1 MGVCPCATVRRWMI
15 RSIAPIIEKTRVVF
29 PPLTVIASPP
39 SITSGPP
46 VARISSWVPSV
57 MVPATLKVM
66 VSVSTSPV
74 GQASTAALVLAAW
87 MASRRAQSPSLFSS
101 SARVVTV
108 IAVWVEALP
117 AWAEESTM
125 RKNAANTSRA
135 VNTGIENRSSLF
147 IIPHPSMAPGNI

>member
-1 MGVCPCATVRRWMI
+1 
-15 RSIAPIIEKTRVVF
+15 
-29 PPLTVIASPP
+29 
-39 SITSGPP
+39 
-46 VARISSWVPSV
+46 
-57 MVPATLKVM
+57 M
-66 VSVSTSPV
+66 VSVSTSPA

-125 RKNAANTSRA
+125 RKKAANTSRA

-147 IIPHPSMAPGNI
+147 IFHILPWPLEIFSLCLFGI